1 MECARDSAVQYSIET
16 FEGNVVIHGEVF
28 GHKSLLA
35 DIHFQAS
42 VRFVEHQV
50 AGLLLVGV
58 IVEHHNFNSIL
69 QNIVAALHGLVPFAV
84 AGHHLYKLPVFSFF
98 THDLHPVPLVLFC
111 LVNQLGVIVL

>member
-42 VRFVEHQV
+42 VRFVEHQG

-84 AGHHLYKLPVFSFF
+84 AGQGFGEFGGFGKIPHCLYYFVSE
-98 THDLHPVPLVLFC
+98 
-111 LVNQLGVIVL
+111 